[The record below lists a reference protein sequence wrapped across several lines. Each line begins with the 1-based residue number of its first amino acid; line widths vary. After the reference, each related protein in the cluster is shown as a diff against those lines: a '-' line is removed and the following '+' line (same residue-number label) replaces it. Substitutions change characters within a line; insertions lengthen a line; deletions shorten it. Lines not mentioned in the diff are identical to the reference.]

1 MISYF
6 IERES
11 IARQRDARGN
21 TPTMF
26 AEKLMQ
32 SENPL
37 LSVAH
42 LGLTN

>member
-26 AEKLMQ
+26 AERLMR
-32 SENPL
+32 SENL
-37 LSVAH
+37 LIDAH
-42 LGLTN
+42 PGLAN